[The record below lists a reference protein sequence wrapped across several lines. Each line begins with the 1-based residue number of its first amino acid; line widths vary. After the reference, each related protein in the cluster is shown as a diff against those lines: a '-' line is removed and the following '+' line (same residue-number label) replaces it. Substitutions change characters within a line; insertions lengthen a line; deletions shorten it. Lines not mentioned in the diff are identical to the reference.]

1 AAGVYSYL
9 PLGWRVLK
17 KIENIVREEM
27 DRAGGQEL
35 LMPVLQ
41 PVELWEETGRHLA
54 FGKTMFTLSDRRDR
68 TLFLGPTHEEVI
80 TDLVRRNVQSY
91 RDLPRLLYQ
100 IQTKFRDEPR
110 PRGGLI
116 RVREFPMKD
125 LYSFDADDEGLE
137 QSYQA
142 MIEAYRNT
150 YARCGLPAMLV
161 EADSGAIGGK
171 DSHEFMVLTESGED
185 EVIHCPGCGYAA
197 NAEKAGSVKTGMAAE
212 EPLPM
217 EDVATPGIKTI
228 EELAGFLEIPPMKT
242 LKAVLYMVDEELV
255 LAVIRG
261 DMEINE
267 SKLRNRIGGGGLR
280 LATGAELAK
289 AGLEAGFASPVGLKG
304 IRTMGDPSIAS
315 GNNLVAG
322 GNRPDTHIRNV
333 NYGRDFQ
340 VDTMTDISLA
350 RAGEGCPECGRPLL
364 SSRGIE
370 VGHVFK
376 LETFISQ
383 KLGATFLDKD
393 GVARTMVM
401 GCYGMGLGRLLAAV
415 VENSHDD
422 RGIIWPPS
430 ISPYQVFLCPIQ
442 QDRPEVAEAT
452 VELYTELEQAGLE
465 VLLDDRE
472 ESPGVKFSDAD
483 LLGIPLRVVL
493 SPRTLKEGKVE
504 VKWRHE
510 EDAGLKPLEGIA
522 STIMGLFQEIEAAG
536 PD

>member
-1 AAGVYSYL
+1 
-9 PLGWRVLK
+9 
-17 KIENIVREEM
+17 M
-27 DRAGGQEL
+27 
-35 LMPVLQ
+35 
-41 PVELWEETGRHLA
+41 
-54 FGKTMFTLSDRRDR
+54 
-68 TLFLGPTHEEVI
+68 
-80 TDLVRRNVQSY
+80 
-91 RDLPRLLYQ
+91 
-100 IQTKFRDEPR
+100 
-110 PRGGLI
+110 
-116 RVREFPMKD
+116 
-125 LYSFDADDEGLE
+125 
-137 QSYQA
+137 
-142 MIEAYRNT
+142 
-150 YARCGLPAMLV
+150 V

-185 EVIHCPGCGYAA
+185 EVVHCPGCGYAA

-228 EELAGFLEIPPMKT
+228 EELAGFLGVPSMKT
-242 LKAVLYMVDEELV
+242 LKAVFYMVDEQLV

-261 DMEINE
+261 DMEVNE
-267 SKLRNRIGGGGLR
+267 TKLRNRLQGSALR
-280 LATGAELAK
+280 LATGAELVK
-289 AGLEAGFASPVGLKG
+289 VGLEAGFASPVGIAPAGDKK
-304 IRTMGDPSIAS
+304 IRTIGDPSVAS
-315 GNNLVAG
+315 GNNLMAG

-350 RAGEGCPECGRPLL
+350 RAGEGCPECGKPLL

-370 VGHVFK
+370 VGHIFK
-376 LETFISQ
+376 LETFISR
-383 KLGATFLDKD
+383 KLGATFLDRD

-430 ISPYQVFLCPIQ
+430 ISPYRVFLCPIQ
-442 QDRPEVAEAT
+442 QNRPEVAEAT
-452 VELYTELEQAGLE
+452 MELYTELEQEGLE

-493 SPRTLKEGKVE
+493 SPRTLKEGKAE

-510 EDAGLKPLEGIA
+510 EDAGFLPLEGIA
-522 STIMGLFQEIEAAG
+522 PTIRGLFQKLEEPG
-536 PD
+536 PN